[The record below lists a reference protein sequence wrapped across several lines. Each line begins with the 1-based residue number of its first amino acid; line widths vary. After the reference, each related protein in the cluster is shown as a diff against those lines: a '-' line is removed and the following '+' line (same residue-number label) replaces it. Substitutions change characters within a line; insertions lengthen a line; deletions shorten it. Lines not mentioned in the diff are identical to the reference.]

1 MRWWNVALLSFVVV
15 TAMTATTATAVAE
28 AGGQGRGPHRWWQ
41 SDEVKTLIELT
52 DTQSAALDTIYRKTL
67 PKQRESMRRLNAE
80 EGILSQLVGDMA
92 VEEIDVSRQ
101 VDRVESARSE
111 LSKTRIL
118 MVFRMHRVLTERQR
132 DILDEWMKRDPDD
145 RRSERSRIRRC

>member
-1 MRWWNVALLSFVVV
+1 MRWWNVALLSLVV
-15 TAMTATTATAVAE
+15 MTATAVAE

-52 DTQSAALDTIYRKTL
+52 DAQSAALDTIYRKTL
-67 PKQRESMRRLNAE
+67 PKQRESMRRLTAE
-80 EGILSQLVGDMA
+80 EDSLSRLVGDMA

-118 MVFRMHRVLTERQR
+118 MVFRMHRVLTKRQR
-132 DILDEWMKRDPDD
+132 DILDEWMKRDPAA

>member
-1 MRWWNVALLSFVVV
+1 MRWWNVALLSLVV
-15 TAMTATTATAVAE
+15 MTATAVAE

-52 DTQSAALDTIYRKTL
+52 DAQSAALDTIYRKTL
-67 PKQRESMRRLNAE
+67 PKQRESMRRLTAE
-80 EGILSQLVGDMA
+80 EDSLSRLVGDMA

-118 MVFRMHRVLTERQR
+118 MVFRMHRVLTKRQR
-132 DILDEWMKRDPDD
+132 DILDEWMKRDPDA